1 MDNGAIAGWL
11 AALIALLAWLTEYWH
26 RGRETR
32 VKTLNTRLKP
42 IEDALTQS
50 DANHRKHFTAAS
62 AMATSLA
69 RVEQRIE
76 DHETTCS
83 QRMGEIQAMFK
94 EIRGYLMNGDSK

>member
-11 AALIALLAWLTEYWH
+11 AALIALVAWITEYRH

-42 IEDALTQS
+42 IEDALVRS
-50 DANHRKHFTAAS
+50 EANHRKHFEAEA
-62 AMATSLA
+62 AMAMSLA

-83 QRMGEIQAMFK
+83 QRMGEIQSMFT
-94 EIRGYLMNGDSK
+94 EIRGYLMKGAE